1 MTLGVDVGGTFTDL
15 AHWDGSVLHIG
26 KTSSTADQS
35 EGVITGARDLL
46 GHASV
51 ATFLHGTTVA
61 TNALLERR
69 GVRTALVT
77 DVGFAHLIE
86 IGRQD
91 RRSLYDSFVDRP
103 APLVDRP
110 GRFEVAPDD
119 PAAVDDLLERLIAYD
134 PGAVAITFLYGYED
148 PTAERRVAERI
159 RQHLDVAVS
168 TSHVVSGEFREF
180 ERLSTTVLNA
190 YLTPV
195 VEGYLRRLRDRAA
208 DADLPHGIEVMRSS
222 GGLMSIDAASELPAA
237 VLLSGPAGGVVASA
251 ALGRALD
258 LPHVVSFDMG
268 GTSTDVCRIDD
279 GRPDVAYE
287 RDIDGLPCRLP
298 AVAIHTVGA
307 GGGSIGWVDGG
318 GALRVGPHSAG
329 ADPGPA
335 SYGRG
340 GTDATVTDAHLLL
353 GRIDPGGNLA
363 GTVELDADA
372 AERAL
377 TDLGDRAG
385 LDARATALGIIEVA
399 EAHMARAIR
408 VVSVEEGA
416 DPRDAVLVSF
426 GGAGGLHATSLA
438 RGLQMAGVV
447 IPPYAGVFSAFGLLL
462 SPRRT
467 DRARSTP
474 LAEAQVDDLA
484 RIAGEVADDARTE
497 LSGDDV
503 TVSLLLD
510 VRYVGQAHETA
521 VTYDLG
527 DDWST
532 IAERFHVAHHE
543 RNGFARPHD
552 PIEVVT
558 VRAEATAPAALRWD
572 DVPAIE
578 PSGEPLR
585 GRRRVTTAHGDV
597 EAEVWWRPGLR
608 PGAAIT
614 GPAIV
619 EEREATTYLAP
630 DERAIVHA
638 SGALEVAW

>member
-91 RRSLYDSFVDRP
+91 RHSLYDSFVDRP

-110 GRFEVAPDD
+110 GRFEVTPDD

-340 GTDATVTDAHLLL
+340 GTEATVTDANLLL
-353 GRIDPGGNLA
+353 GRIDPGGSLA

-474 LAEAQVDDLA
+474 LAEAQIDDLA

-521 VTYDLG
+521 VTYDPG